1 MSMSVVKANEIVDL
15 LEEVQD
21 RLDIES
27 IVYLKL
33 DRAITLVKQDA
44 GMV

>member
-1 MSMSVVKANEIVDL
+1 MVKALEIVDL
-15 LEEVQD
+15 LEDVQD

-33 DRAITLVKQDA
+33 DRAIALVKQDA